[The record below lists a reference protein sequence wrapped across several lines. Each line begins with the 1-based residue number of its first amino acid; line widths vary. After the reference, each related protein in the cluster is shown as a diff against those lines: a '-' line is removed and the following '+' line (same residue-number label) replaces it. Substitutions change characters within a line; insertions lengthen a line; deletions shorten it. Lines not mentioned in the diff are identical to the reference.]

1 MANNS
6 IEKQVL
12 EAQRDPQA
20 ADRLIEQYTPFI
32 RREMARF
39 TKRIPRPDGEELSI
53 AMLAFYESIR
63 AYTPGRGAFLHL
75 AAAAIHNRLTDHAR
89 RESRHRG
96 NVSLELA
103 WGEDGLTLG
112 ETLPDEKDELA
123 ARKESRL
130 TREEIEEFTCRLK
143 DFGLSLGDVADSCP
157 RQERTMDACMQALD
171 YARENPLLLQVLERE
186 KKLPLSRLAL
196 GAGVEKKTLE
206 RHRNYLVAILL
217 AYTNGYEI
225 IRGHLSRIHRREN
238 P

>member
-1 MANNS
+1 MNKSA
-6 IEKQVL
+6 
-12 EAQRDPQA
+12 
-20 ADRLIEQYTPFI
+20 
-32 RREMARF
+32 
-39 TKRIPRPDGEELSI
+39 
-53 AMLAFYESIR
+53 YESPLSSRYASDRMQYIFSPDKKFSTWRRLWIALAR
-63 AYTPGRGAFLHL
+63 AEMELGLPITQEQIEEMEAH
-75 AAAAIHNRLTDHAR
+75 ITDI
-89 RESRHRG
+89 
-96 NVSLELA
+96 
-103 WGEDGLTLG
+103 DY
-112 ETLPDEKDELA
+112 ELA